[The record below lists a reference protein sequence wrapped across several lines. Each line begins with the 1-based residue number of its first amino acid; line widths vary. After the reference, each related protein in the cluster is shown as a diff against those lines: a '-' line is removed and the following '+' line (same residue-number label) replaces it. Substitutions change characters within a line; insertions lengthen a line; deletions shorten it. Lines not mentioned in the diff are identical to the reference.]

1 MKRIRL
7 ILLAVLAANV
17 TVAMVASAKG
27 LLPSMVY
34 RRGLTNEQIDR
45 ILSVHPDA
53 QLRMTA
59 QDWRAMRYQ
68 LCRFDCMTNYVEMI
82 GGSNDCARILLQ
94 LHDDATTA
102 WSRYANTSN
111 ALAKT
116 LIQLDAATERAN
128 EYAEAYASAE
138 VSYADATNR
147 LQTAMADY
155 MSASNRAARA
165 EAKVARTEAFK
176 SWLIEQR
183 DNARLSTTKVL
194 YQAIIDKLEGD
205 E

>member
-1 MKRIRL
+1 MKKIVAVC
-7 ILLAVLAANV
+7 AVLVCGAV
-17 TVAMVASAKG
+17 CAKG
-27 LLPSMVY
+27 ILPSMVY

-53 QLRMTA
+53 QLRITA

-116 LIQLDAATERAN
+116 LIQLDAAKERAN

-165 EAKVARTEAFK
+165 EARTAAVVAWAE
-176 SWLIEQR
+176 EQR
-183 DNARLSTTKVL
+183 DKALLPSTK
-194 YQAIIDKLEGD
+194 AIWQSFLDRMED
-205 E
+205 NQ

>member
-7 ILLAVLAANV
+7 ILLAVLAVNV

-34 RRGLTNEQIDR
+34 RRGLTNEQIDW

-59 QDWRAMRYQ
+59 QDWRAIKYQ

-82 GGSNDCARILLQ
+82 GSTQDCARVLLS
-94 LHDDATTA
+94 LHDTIESKIAANAALRRELHTA
-102 WSRYANTSN
+102 SN
-111 ALAKT
+111 IIDIASIRLVEW
-116 LIQLDAATERAN
+116 QS
-128 EYAEAYASAE
+128 AYA
-138 VSYADATNR
+138 DTTNS
-147 LQTAMADY
+147 LAAVTADY

-165 EAKVARTEAFK
+165 EARTSAVIAWAE
-176 SWLIEQR
+176 EQR
-183 DNARLSTTKVL
+183 DKAVMPTTKAL
-194 YQAIIDKLEGD
+194 WQQFIDRLMKQED
-205 E
+205 

>member
-1 MKRIRL
+1 MKKIVAVC
-7 ILLAVLAANV
+7 AVLVCGAV
-17 TVAMVASAKG
+17 CAKG
-27 LLPSMVY
+27 ILPSMVY
-34 RRGLTNEQIDR
+34 RRGLTNEQIDQ
-45 ILSVHPDA
+45 ILARHPDA
-53 QLRMTA
+53 QLRITA

-116 LIQLDAATERAN
+116 LIQLDAAKERAN

-165 EAKVARTEAFK
+165 EARTAAVVAWAE
-176 SWLIEQR
+176 EQR
-183 DNARLSTTKVL
+183 DKALLPSTK
-194 YQAIIDKLEGD
+194 AIWQSFLDRMED
-205 E
+205 NQ

>member
-7 ILLAVLAANV
+7 ILLAVLAVNV

-82 GGSNDCARILLQ
+82 GG
-94 LHDDATTA
+94 
-102 WSRYANTSN
+102 
-111 ALAKT
+111 
-116 LIQLDAATERAN
+116 
-128 EYAEAYASAE
+128 
-138 VSYADATNR
+138 
-147 LQTAMADY
+147 
-155 MSASNRAARA
+155 
-165 EAKVARTEAFK
+165 
-176 SWLIEQR
+176 
-183 DNARLSTTKVL
+183 
-194 YQAIIDKLEGD
+194 
-205 E
+205 